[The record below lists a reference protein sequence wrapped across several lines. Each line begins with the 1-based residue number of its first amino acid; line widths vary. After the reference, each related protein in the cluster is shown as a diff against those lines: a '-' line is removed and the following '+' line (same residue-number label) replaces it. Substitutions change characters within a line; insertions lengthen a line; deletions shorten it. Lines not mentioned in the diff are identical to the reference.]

1 MKEPTNILGAGIA
14 IGVAF
19 GLATGNVG
27 FGIALGVAIG
37 ASMSSSQK
45 HKNKAAEIKPWD
57 IICIIAPSIPITA
70 PALEF
75 VAAKIPKGIKKPKVT
90 KPICE
95 IDE

>member
-1 MKEPTNILGAGIA
+1 M
-14 IGVAF
+14 
-19 GLATGNVG
+19 
-27 FGIALGVAIG
+27 
-37 ASMSSSQK
+37 
-45 HKNKAAEIKPWD
+45 
-57 IICIIAPSIPITA
+57 PITA